1 MLSGFVIGYAYDDRW
16 NRMTVGTFFKRRII
30 RLHPM
35 VIMGSIVGAAFFYFQ
50 ESPCFPP
57 IENTSVGTML
67 LVMLLGCTLLPLPL
81 KFDIRGW
88 TEMHP
93 LNGPAWS
100 LYYEYI
106 GNILYAL
113 FVRKFNK
120 VALSV
125 LVFVAGCLRYTVV

>member
-1 MLSGFVIGYAYDDRW
+1 
-16 NRMTVGTFFKRRII
+16 
-30 RLHPM
+30 
-35 VIMGSIVGAAFFYFQ
+35 
-50 ESPCFPP
+50 
-57 IENTSVGTML
+57 ML

-125 LVFVAGCLRYTVV
+125 LVFVAGCFTVYRCLTAPAGDIVGGWA